1 MTHRRLPIRSRRR
14 KIMMSEKEALKKA
27 IEQTISNSYAEEFEL
42 LRCLFKMYERAE
54 EEDND
59 GN

>member
-1 MTHRRLPIRSRRR
+1 
-14 KIMMSEKEALKKA
+14 MMSEKEALKKA

-59 GN
+59 RN

>member
-1 MTHRRLPIRSRRR
+1 
-14 KIMMSEKEALKKA
+14 MSEKEALKKA

-42 LRCLFKMYERAE
+42 LRRLFKMYEKAE
-54 EEDND
+54 EEDNG